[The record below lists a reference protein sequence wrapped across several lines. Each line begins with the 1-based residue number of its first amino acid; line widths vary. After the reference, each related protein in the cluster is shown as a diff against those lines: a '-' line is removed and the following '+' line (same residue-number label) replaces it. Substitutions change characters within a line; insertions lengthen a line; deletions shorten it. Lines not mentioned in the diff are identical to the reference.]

1 MFLMNSSSWLAIGSL
16 VAAIGVG
23 FGAFGAHTLKERL
36 TPEMLAVFE
45 TGARYQLIHALAL
58 IAVGLASA
66 QWPAARF
73 NPAGWAF
80 LIGIVL
86 FSGSLYVLAIS
97 DVRVLGAVTPF
108 GGVAFISGW
117 LLFAL
122 AAWKIR
128 S

>member
-1 MFLMNSSSWLAIGSL
+1 MNPSTWLTLGSL
-16 VAAIGVG
+16 FAALGVG
-23 FGAFGAHTLKERL
+23 LGAFGAHTLKDRL
-36 TPEMLAVFE
+36 TPEMLAIFE
-45 TGARYQLIHALAL
+45 TGAHYQLIHALAL
-58 IAVGLASA
+58 VAVGLAAA

-97 DVRVLGAVTPF
+97 GVRVLGAITPF

-117 LLFAL
+117 ILFAL
-122 AAWKIR
+122 AAWR
-128 S
+128 TRG